1 MQSDWYPNT
10 PCNLCDEKVQASTYH
25 RQNVVVIFHCSYADI
40 TCSSLKRA
48 SIAGVTTAAAAL
60 LPFMTGAWAATDEE
74 KAEAAA
80 AAAALASE

>member
-1 MQSDWYPNT
+1 MS
-10 PCNLCDEKVQASTYH
+10 LF
-25 RQNVVVIFHCSYADI
+25 VVMFHSSCADI

-60 LPFMTGAWAATDEE
+60 LPFITGAWAATDEE

-80 AAAALASE
+80 AAAAVLASE